1 MIAKIDK
8 LNATKWNDIFK
19 KATEESGMS
28 VHSLATFFEA
38 LDTLKAKGKYEYL
51 RVPIDEP
58 RFVIDANS
66 RVIQVPQFFKDNG
79 ISVQGDHMAEIL
91 FFEIDRFFDDQDFSL
106 YQGKN
111 AEEGACFIQ
120 WRNNSTEDTKLSPA
134 YAFDVTTE
142 PLLDEKG
149 KEIVDE
155 NGNVIMVDKIIFGWI
170 ISESI
175 TESQGKVDFAVRFV
189 KANNITGLREYSF
202 STRDAT
208 VEVRPAL
215 DMDVL
220 ATAIEDLTDVALH
233 RKTYSG
239 IINTTSAAFPHVY
252 ENLSAQSDLD
262 EDGTLTL
269 TIIASSDDGGEII
282 YEWRKAGSEDILP
295 GTTAPSEDGTKTI
308 GSCEVDASGTYY
320 AYIGNKTEKGVR
332 YLPSNSCTV
341 PGAKQISLAENG
353 DIPVRGYATNEKN
366 PDGSDIGVTLTVNV
380 TGENG
385 TLSYEW
391 LKDDN
396 TAASGADA
404 TSNSYKPTV
413 EGKYHVVVKNT
424 RNKNVTM
431 VSSQTCD
438 ARALPVAPTG
448 VTVTY
453 DAENQVLKCNVESP
467 VRDLVYQW
475 RELDSGKIVG
485 ATSANLVLTEQ
496 QRENGKY
503 YCGVK
508 QVIFSDS
515 APAPVGLKRESE
527 EIYSSNWVV
536 FPSGTIEDRQ

>member
-19 KATEESGMS
+19 KAAEESGMS

-58 RFVIDANS
+58 RFVIDADS
-66 RVIQVPQFFKDNG
+66 RVIQVPKVFRDNG

-120 WRNNSTEDTKLSPA
+120 WRNNTTNDTQLSPA

-142 PLLDEKG
+142 PLLDANG
-149 KEIVDE
+149 KNIVDE
-155 NGNVIMVDKIIFGWI
+155 NGNAIMVDKIIFGWI

-175 TESQGKVDFAVRFV
+175 TEAQGNVDFAVRFV
-189 KANNITGLREYSF
+189 KANNITGLMEYSF
-202 STRDAT
+202 STLTAT
-208 VEVRPAL
+208 VAVRPAL

-220 ATAIEDLTDVALH
+220 ETTIEDLTDVALH

-239 IINTTSAAFPHVY
+239 IVNTTSAAFPHVY
-252 ENLSAQSDLD
+252 ENLGAQSDLD
-262 EDGTLTL
+262 ADGTLTL
-269 TIIASSDDGGEII
+269 TISASSDDGGEII
-282 YEWRKAGSEDILP
+282 YEWRKIGSEDVLP
-295 GTTAPSEDGTKTI
+295 GTTAPSEDGTKTV

-320 AYIGNKTEKGVR
+320 AYIGNKTQKGTR
-332 YLPSNSCTV
+332 YLQSNSCTI
-341 PGAKQISLAENG
+341 PGADPISLAENG

-366 PDGSDIGVTLTVNV
+366 PDGSDIGITLTVNV

-391 LKDDN
+391 LKDDD
-396 TAASGADA
+396 TAAPGADA
-404 TSNSYKPTV
+404 TSKSYKPTV

-424 RNKNVTM
+424 RNKDVTM

-438 ARALPVAPTG
+438 ARALPVAPSG
-448 VTVTY
+448 VTVAY
-453 DAENQVLKCNVESP
+453 DAENKVLKCNVEAP

-475 RELDSGKIVG
+475 RELDSGKLVG
-485 ATSANLVLTEQ
+485 ATNANLALTEKQ
-496 QRENGKY
+496 LESGKY

-515 APAPVGLKRESE
+515 DVLRRESDE
-527 EIYSSNWVV
+527 TYSSNWVV
-536 FPSGTIEDRQ
+536 FPNGTIEDRQ